1 LKPFLQTLTATAEQ
15 SNYLGV
21 AKEDKIQLPRD
32 YVLQRIL
39 IDIRG
44 TFDIVTSVSVLVE
57 DALQR
62 LLKEVRLEI
71 TGGKT
76 GTKTVVKLSGVDLY
90 FLNFYDYGVS
100 LERVTPTAV
109 ATGIA
114 ISLQLVLDFRL
125 AKNDPEDYSIG
136 LPLYDK
142 ATASLFLNWT
152 TPAIG
157 YGTNTA
163 NFNLTAV
170 LTLFQGVPESSDEF
184 EGARTNP
191 LLTLLETEFDLS
203 GSTGKEKRNTDI
215 STGDLTRRI
224 MVSSRVSAGTRSDL
238 DITSLTLKTAS
249 EVFYDDQDWD
259 AFGLQDVID
268 YSLPNHDGDRH
279 IRGVIMWDF
288 SRGVVD
294 ERGRVLG
301 LDLSNLKSGDV
312 KLELT
317 KLNASGKIRYLEE
330 IIEVVS

>member
-1 LKPFLQTLTATAEQ
+1 MKPFTQTLTATAEQ

-32 YVLQRIL
+32 YLLQRIL
-39 IDIRG
+39 LDVRG
-44 TFDIVTSVSVLVE
+44 TMDVVTAVSVLVE
-57 DALQR
+57 DAGQR

-76 GTKTVVKLSGVDLY
+76 GTKTVIKLSGVDLY

-100 LERVTPTAV
+100 LERVTPTGV
-109 ATGIA
+109 ATGQA
-114 ISLQLVLDFRL
+114 MSFQLVIDFRL

-136 LPLYDK
+136 IPLYDK
-142 ATASLFLNWT
+142 ATASLFLNWD

-163 NFNLTAV
+163 NFNLTTV
-170 LTLFQGVPESSDEF
+170 LTLFQGVPESSEEF
-184 EGARTNP
+184 EGARSNP
-191 LLTLLETEFDLS
+191 LLTLLETNFDTS
-203 GSTGKEKRNTDI
+203 GSTGLEKRNTDV

-224 MVSSRVSAGTRSDL
+224 MFTARTSANARSDVE
-238 DITSLTLKTAS
+238 IKSLTLKTAS
-249 EVFYDDQDWD
+249 EVFYDQKDWD
-259 AFGLQDVID
+259 AFGLEDLTD
-268 YSLPNHDGDRH
+268 YSLPTHDGDRH
-279 IRGVIMWDF
+279 IKGVIMWDF

-312 KLELT
+312 KLELD
-317 KLNASGKIRYLEE
+317 KANASSKIRYLEE
-330 IIEVVS
+330 IVEVVS